1 MRIGVDIDDT
11 ITNTWE
17 YLIPHYAKIF
27 NLDEERLSKSMPYYN
42 SVKDLISLDE
52 YYKVLIPIHNKYT
65 SEIPL
70 KENVKEVI
78 DNLYKLGHKVYF
90 ITARGSEDIDS
101 YDTTKKYLDSHGIK
115 YEKIYTYIKNKA
127 DICLKERIDIYIDDS
142 YKHCS
147 SVKEKGIEVLMFDTY
162 YNKKYKE
169 FTHVGSWNEIY
180 DYIKGRWWYAQK
192 WNFK

>member
-1 MRIGVDIDDT
+1 MRIGIDIDDT

-27 NLDEERLSKSMPYYN
+27 NLDEKKLSKSMPYYN

-78 DNLYKLGHKVYF
+78 DKLYKLGHTIYF
-90 ITARGSEDIDS
+90 ITSRGSSYSNS
-101 YDTTKKYLDSHGIK
+101 YDLTKSYLDNHGIK
-115 YEKIYTYIKNKA
+115 YDKLYTFTKDKS
-127 DICLKERIDIYIDDS
+127 DICVKENIDLFIDDS
-142 YKHCS
+142 FKHCKN
-147 SVKEKGIEVLMFDTY
+147 VKEKGIEVLMFNTY
-162 YNKKYKE
+162 YNKEHTE
-169 FTHVGSWNEIY
+169 FKHVHSWNEIY
-180 DYIKGRWWYAQK
+180 EYIKDRW
-192 WNFK
+192 